1 MFAVFII
8 IPIPEIQGEKM
19 RNLYTE
25 LAEYTGRDQK
35 LVEARSIHANV
46 ELAWQFEKHKDNPI
60 EHYRKTDLYLF
71 ASTRYQMDLQF
82 HGVHDWY
89 QKVIRDH
96 KDWWHGM
103 DFGGGIGEQTILAA
117 EAGITDMSFLEVTE
131 SPSLKYAKWR
141 FEKHGITPLILNQ
154 WWSENDIADVDYDFI
169 VAMDVFEHIE
179 NPQPII
185 ENVAK
190 HTKYLFCNPTE
201 IKYSWLYPQHISHF
215 TLEPY
220 FKQVELYFYERRQN
234 A

>member
-1 MFAVFII
+1 MSRLTDRLLNSRRLNANDKRYRQSFSLLPMFAVFII

-89 QKVIRDH
+89 KSKI
-96 KDWWHGM
+96 K
-103 DFGGGIGEQTILAA
+103 
-117 EAGITDMSFLEVTE
+117 
-131 SPSLKYAKWR
+131 KY
-141 FEKHGITPLILNQ
+141 G
-154 WWSENDIADVDYDFI
+154 
-169 VAMDVFEHIE
+169 
-179 NPQPII
+179 
-185 ENVAK
+185 
-190 HTKYLFCNPTE
+190 
-201 IKYSWLYPQHISHF
+201 
-215 TLEPY
+215 
-220 FKQVELYFYERRQN
+220 
-234 A
+234 